1 METNRLKKASGCR
14 SLIRVVLTSICA
26 VSSLLSQA
34 DNHVSGIITDQSGAV
49 LVGASVS
56 AKNLATNV
64 ETDVKS
70 NDSGY
75 YLLQLPIGTYNI
87 SVSSPGLR
95 TTVHENI
102 QVSVG
107 ADVGL
112 DVQLEIGTAQQSV
125 EVLGGTTSLITPNS
139 SSAQTTV
146 GAELVSNLPLAVSGG
161 IRNSADFLKLTPGY
175 QGTTFSAR
183 LNGGV
188 GLDQE
193 VTVDGATVS
202 PVAFG
207 AGIQGNQNTVPGF
220 AIKEFQV
227 IGSNIDAQYGRTSS
241 GVIKYVYKSGTNS
254 FHGSAFEYLKNQ
266 ALDARN
272 FFAPTVAA
280 DHQNEFG
287 AELGGPVIIP
297 HVYNG
302 RNRTFF
308 YAYYDGFRYTNTNPG
323 AIYSVLTP
331 QMRSGDFSAAG
342 LPAIYDPST
351 TRPDG
356 QGGFTRDQ
364 FPANKIPA
372 GSVSSISN
380 YFANLL
386 PAPNLPGLANN
397 YRGTSTSTNN
407 MDQGLIKI
415 DQSLHNGQLSI
426 SYNDTRS
433 PTSTVGPFGQILSGT
448 LSDQF
453 GHRAIVNWDQILKPN
468 QLNHFSGS
476 FNRWAF
482 FTHQGGQQDLG
493 SGSDL
498 NQKAGLA
505 GVLDQSGQATINLG
519 QVTNGQSGSTLGN
532 YYLGIGGAI
541 NKIAHQNWRIADDY
555 TWTHEGHSFQFGFM
569 QNRYYTTGLQQ
580 AGGFT
585 PFGTFSFE
593 PQETGLPGEQST
605 GFSAAS
611 FLLGQVDQGTYGQQ
625 PSQAFLFRNWG
636 IYAQDSWKIR
646 RNLTL
651 NFGLRWE
658 HEPPIRDKLDRL
670 ANFDP
675 TVPNPGAD
683 GRLGALVF
691 AGSGAGRTGRDQF
704 ADSWFGGFG
713 PRIGLSYSP
722 FKDTVLRGAYGLMY
736 DTNAGPAIFL
746 NQQGYFTQATLNS
759 LNAGVSPAFN
769 WAIGFPAVPQGP
781 YFDPTFANGGSTS
794 WMQPNGARLPMV
806 ENWNVGI
813 QQMLPGNFMLDLS
826 YVGTA
831 AHHLLNG
838 NLDYNQLN
846 PQYLGLGSLLNTD
859 ISSSAANTAGI
870 PNPYPGFQ
878 GSVAQAL
885 RPYPQ
890 YQAITMSSN
899 PVGNSTYNA
908 LQIRAQKRYSNGMS
922 FLISYTLS
930 KNLTDADGEGG
941 GSFLGS
947 AQDYY
952 NLRLEKAVTAADV
965 PQAFVA
971 AYTYDLPFGAGKAL
985 RSGSNVVDKYLLG
998 SWTLSGIVTLQRG
1011 APLGITTELSLPA
1024 IGPVRPNV
1032 LSSQVYLQHDRSSF
1046 DPAKDLYLNLAA
1058 FAAPAPFTFGN
1069 APRLF
1074 SQFRSFGTEQWDAAL
1089 QKSIPIRESV
1099 RLALKIE
1106 LFNLLNNVNFGV
1118 PVTDIN
1124 NPGFGQITSAA
1135 AARTGQISGTLIW

>member
-1 METNRLKKASGCR
+1 MESDRFRASLAWRPALVILTGLFCALRLCPQ
-14 SLIRVVLTSICA
+14 A
-26 VSSLLSQA
+26 V
-34 DNHVSGIITDQSGAV
+34 NHVSGIVTDPSGAV
-49 LVGASVS
+49 VAGATVT
-56 AKNLATNV
+56 AKDVATNV
-64 ETDVKS
+64 ETSVKS

-87 SVSSPGLR
+87 SVSSAGLR
-95 TTVHENI
+95 TTVRENI
-102 QVSVG
+102 QVNVG

-112 DVQLEIGTAQQSV
+112 DFALEVAGSQQTV
-125 EVLGGTTSLITPNS
+125 EVLGGSTSLITPNS
-139 SSAQTTV
+139 SSVQTTV
-146 GAELVSNLPLAVSGG
+146 ANALVANLPLAVSGG

-207 AGIQGNQNTVPGF
+207 AGIQGSQNTVPGF
-220 AIKEFQV
+220 AVQEFQV
-227 IGSNIDAQYGRTSS
+227 IGSNIDAQYGRTST
-241 GVIKYVYKSGTNS
+241 GVIKYVYKSGTNA
-254 FHGSAFEYLKNQ
+254 FHGSAFEYLRNQ
-266 ALDARN
+266 DLDARN
-272 FFAPTVAA
+272 FFSPTVAA
-280 DHQNEFG
+280 DHQNEYG
-287 AELGGPVIIP
+287 AELGGPVVIP
-297 HVYNG
+297 HLYNG
-302 RNRTFF
+302 HDRTFF
-308 YAYYDGFRYTNTNPG
+308 YAYYDGFRYSDSNPG
-323 AIYSVLTP
+323 AIYSLLTP
-331 QMRSGDFSAAG
+331 QMRNGDFSAAG
-342 LPAIYDPST
+342 LTTIYDPST
-351 TRPDG
+351 TRSDDH
-356 QGGFTRDQ
+356 GGFTRNQ
-364 FPANKIPA
+364 FPGNVIPA
-372 GSVSSISN
+372 SEVSPISN
-380 YFANLL
+380 YFANLF
-386 PAPNLPGLANN
+386 PNPNLAGLANN
-397 YRGTSTSTNN
+397 YKGTSTTTNG

-415 DQSLHNGQLSI
+415 DQTLHNGQLSV

-433 PTSTVGPFGQILSGT
+433 PTATVGAFGQTLSGT
-448 LSDQF
+448 LSNQF
-453 GHRAIVNWDQILKPN
+453 GHRAIVNWDQIVTPSK
-468 QLNHFSGS
+468 LNHFSGS

-482 FTHQGGQQDLG
+482 FTHQGAQGDLG
-493 SGSDL
+493 TGSDL
-498 NQKAGLA
+498 NQKAGL
-505 GVLDQSGQATINLG
+505 GGILDPTGQATINLG
-519 QVTNGQSGSTLGN
+519 TVTNGQSGSTLGN

-541 NKIAHQNWRIADDY
+541 NRIAHQDWRIADDF

-569 QNRYYTTGLQQ
+569 QTRYYTTGLQQ

-585 PFGTFSFE
+585 PFGTFDFE
-593 PQETGLPGEQST
+593 PQETGLPGQQST

-611 FLLGQVDQGTYGQQ
+611 FLLGEVDQGTYGQQ

-651 NFGLRWE
+651 NYGLRWE

-675 TVPNPGAD
+675 TVPNPGA
-683 GRLGALVF
+683 GGLPGALVF
-691 AGSGAGRTGRDQF
+691 AGNGAGRTGRDQF
-704 ADSWFGGFG
+704 ANDWYGGFG
-713 PRIGLSYSP
+713 PRIGLSYAP
-722 FKDTVLRGAYGLMY
+722 FKNTVFRAAYGIMY

-746 NQQGYFTQATLNS
+746 NQQGYFTQATLSS

-769 WAIGFPAVPQGP
+769 WAVGFPSVPQGP
-781 YFDPTFANGGSTS
+781 YFTPTFANGGSTS
-794 WMQPNGARLPMV
+794 YMQPNGARLPMV

-813 QQMLPGNFMLDLS
+813 QQMLPGNFLLDVS

-838 NLDYNQLN
+838 NLNYNQLN
-846 PQYLGLGSLLNTD
+846 PQYLALGSLLN
-859 ISSSAANTAGI
+859 AAVGSTAATAAGI
-870 PNPYPGFQ
+870 NAPYAGFT

-885 RPYPQ
+885 RPFPQ

-899 PVGNSTYNA
+899 PLGNSTYNA
-908 LQIRAQKRYSNGMS
+908 LQVRAQKRYSNGMS

-930 KNLTDADGEGG
+930 KNLTDSDGEGG
-941 GSFLGS
+941 GAFLGS

-971 AYTYDLPFGAGKAL
+971 AYTYDLPFGTGRPL
-985 RSGSNVVDKYLLG
+985 RSGKDALDKYVLG
-998 SWTLSGIVTLQRG
+998 GWTLSGIVTLQSG
-1011 APLGITTELSLPA
+1011 PPLGVTTELSLPA

-1032 LSSQVYLQHDRSSF
+1032 VSSQIYLQHNRSTF

-1074 SQFRSFGTEQWDAAL
+1074 SQFRAFGTEEWDAAL
-1089 QKSIPIRESV
+1089 QKVIPIHESV
-1099 RLALKIE
+1099 RFALKVE
-1106 LFNLLNNVNFGV
+1106 FFNLLNNVNFGA

-1135 AARTGQISGTLIW
+1135 AARTGQVSATLHW